1 MEGPPW
7 PPPVTGG
14 VPGGAASSKSFA
26 DVLSGSG
33 RVEVSPVPD
42 LGCWST
48 HRGEPALRLS
58 QKELQLLST
67 PFKNALVGRFPFRRP
82 PMEVIRGFFVSLG
95 LKGDCDVGLLDMNHV
110 LIRPSTEE
118 DFTRLFVRRSWFVK
132 GAQML
137 LAKWT
142 LDFKAHQDSTY
153 APVWVSLPTLP
164 LPLFNAVYI
173 VKLAGLLGRCLKI
186 DSATLALR
194 RSSVARVLVEMD
206 VSKQPPNR
214 IWIGED
220 QEGFW
225 QDVEYESWPKF
236 CGFCTRFGHADGDC
250 YRKNPDLKPSKK
262 LVMKAAKSMEVYRP
276 KGLCGPDSDPPQ
288 RDCSI
293 IQLESHQL
301 PVGALVPGQ
310 AREGQI
316 DVTIAPEVIA
326 RSDMGEV
333 KATIQADTVTTSV
346 ADVAFGGVAT
356 AGILVAADAFADE
369 SERDPHG
376 VEQGSA
382 RSLAKQSGG
391 WEGMECGQSVEV
403 VAVSSNS
410 FAVLHSLS
418 DMEVQDFERD
428 PSRSASHA
436 RTPSQRHRR
445 QCSDG
450 DKPGEVVSRDQLKQ
464 FHRLLLQ
471 RRSVEPGEG
480 LLCDLDGSDKAKQQE
495 VAANGQPAA
504 RHKGGRPAKAILNQ
518 SVVWNIRGASRKD
531 SLRYLHKICKTN
543 KIRLL
548 VLLEPLSDTPQLEVV
563 RRLLG
568 FDSALGALNNKVWV
582 FWYND
587 MSLSFKE
594 LAEQLLHMHIT
605 FSSGCS
611 IQFSAVYA
619 RCTRVG
625 RRDLWSTMDA
635 LAGEIVGPWLL
646 AGDFNVISSME
657 ERVGGSPANE
667 RNMEEF
673 NDSIG
678 NCGLTEVPFDGA
690 LFTWTNGR
698 VWQRLDRALMNRD
711 WAVGYEFSHVSHLCR
726 GRSDH
731 APLLISCQNGS
742 PTKHSFKFLNVWR
755 WHSGFMEVVQQG
767 WAMPVGGDGMTK
779 FNQKLRA
786 VKGCL
791 RGWNVQVFGNI
802 FNRVREA
809 EVVLKQREEQY
820 DIGRDS
826 GSRAALEEAKAVYAR
841 SLAWECEY
849 WRQKA
854 GIRWLQVGDANSAF
868 FHSRCRQRRNFNFVA
883 RIKDQS
889 GTWLE
894 NIQDIRRSAVD
905 FFASLFASE
914 QHGWQA
920 PGLPFTLPHLS
931 AADNAM
937 LSVPPDMDEL
947 KGVIFALQPDSAPGP
962 DGFGAGFYQ
971 ACWDIIK
978 SDLLEAVQAFFQGM
992 RLPRSFTSTS
1002 ILLLPKVAGA
1012 TQWKDFRPIS
1022 LCNVCSKIISKI
1034 VSDRLGRVL
1043 PALVAPWQTGFVPG
1057 RGITDNILLT
1067 QELVA
1072 DFDRRLRHPNLMLKL
1087 DMEKAYDR
1095 VEWPFLLFM
1104 LRNFGFEEQVVD
1116 IIFRLVSNNWF
1127 SVLVNGEAAGF
1138 FKSSRGLRQGD
1149 PVSPALFVLIADFL
1163 GRGLHHLLVSQPG
1176 RCFVSSGTP
1185 VPYLAFADDM
1195 LIFTRC
1201 SEECLTAIK
1210 GFLTEY
1216 QEASGQRVNSIKS
1229 SFFLP
1234 SGATSRQEE
1243 LVHRILGFHR
1253 QSFPFTYL
1261 GAPIYKGRQRGV
1273 LFDDIV
1279 SKMRA
1284 RLGHW
1289 STKLLSFGGKLV
1301 LARHVLASLP
1311 MYLLQVLDPPK
1322 AVLTRL
1328 GRICNSFLWDHQGER
1343 RIHWSSWDK
1352 LCFPFDEGGLGFRSF
1367 KDMARAFAAKLWWRF
1382 RLGDSIWAAFMQ
1394 AKYIKGIHPLE
1405 VSAMRATATWRR
1417 LEVIGPVVE
1426 PNIRW
1431 SLGEGL
1437 VDFWKDRWV
1446 FHEPLQHVVVSSER
1460 PHFLVSEFI
1469 TLERWDE
1476 RRLARWVPEFV
1487 VRAIID
1493 IPFDLSQKDRMVWLP
1508 SPSGCFSVKSAW
1520 EVLRQRRHHS
1530 LVDSLLWPSV
1540 LPAKMSFLAWRL
1552 VRNVLP
1558 LDVAL
1563 RSRGLALPSRCGCC
1577 YLEEEALLYVFLTGP
1592 VASEVWRRVSA
1603 RFGFQ
1608 LQNCLSMASV
1618 FVAWYFTSPSSSKNH
1633 IRAFM
1638 PVVVCWFLWL
1648 ARNQERYHGVRWG
1661 SDRIIHE
1668 VDDFLEQ
1675 LGRANRLHRSHFT
1688 GDADCELLRL
1698 IKSPPRRRTPRAI
1711 AWVKPPLGVLKFN
1724 SDASVNQGRAS
1735 GGGLLRDYQGKVI
1748 FAFYK
1753 EFGEQDVLSAE
1764 SLALLFGLQLC
1775 LQRGLRPSLV
1785 EVDFK
1790 ALVQLVVSGAIAK
1803 WPLCNILRKIRCL
1816 LEGFSASV
1824 SHIFRE
1830 ANSSADRLAAVG
1842 AGGVCIYD
1850 HVHQVSAIVR
1860 ASIVLDSCGVPCV
1873 RWFDEEG

>member
-1 MEGPPW
+1 
-7 PPPVTGG
+7 
-14 VPGGAASSKSFA
+14 
-26 DVLSGSG
+26 
-33 RVEVSPVPD
+33 
-42 LGCWST
+42 
-48 HRGEPALRLS
+48 
-58 QKELQLLST
+58 
-67 PFKNALVGRFPFRRP
+67 
-82 PMEVIRGFFVSLG
+82 
-95 LKGDCDVGLLDMNHV
+95 
-110 LIRPSTEE
+110 
-118 DFTRLFVRRSWFVK
+118 
-132 GAQML
+132 
-137 LAKWT
+137 
-142 LDFKAHQDSTY
+142 
-153 APVWVSLPTLP
+153 
-164 LPLFNAVYI
+164 
-173 VKLAGLLGRCLKI
+173 
-186 DSATLALR
+186 
-194 RSSVARVLVEMD
+194 
-206 VSKQPPNR
+206 
-214 IWIGED
+214 
-220 QEGFW
+220 
-225 QDVEYESWPKF
+225 
-236 CGFCTRFGHADGDC
+236 
-250 YRKNPDLKPSKK
+250 
-262 LVMKAAKSMEVYRP
+262 
-276 KGLCGPDSDPPQ
+276 
-288 RDCSI
+288 
-293 IQLESHQL
+293 
-301 PVGALVPGQ
+301 
-310 AREGQI
+310 
-316 DVTIAPEVIA
+316 
-326 RSDMGEV
+326 
-333 KATIQADTVTTSV
+333 
-346 ADVAFGGVAT
+346 
-356 AGILVAADAFADE
+356 
-369 SERDPHG
+369 
-376 VEQGSA
+376 
-382 RSLAKQSGG
+382 
-391 WEGMECGQSVEV
+391 
-403 VAVSSNS
+403 
-410 FAVLHSLS
+410 
-418 DMEVQDFERD
+418 MEVQDFERD

-445 QCSDG
+445 LCSDG
-450 DKPGEVVSRDQLKQ
+450 DKPGDLVSRDQLKQ

-471 RRSVEPGEG
+471 RKVVEPGEG
-480 LLCDLDGSDKAKQQE
+480 QVFDQDGLEKVKQQE
-495 VAANGQPAA
+495 VAANDQPAA
-504 RHKGGRPAKAILNQ
+504 TRKGGRSAKAILNQ
-518 SVVWNIRGASRKD
+518 SVVWNIRGASRRD

-582 FWYND
+582 YWYND
-587 MSLSFKE
+587 MALNFKE
-594 LAEQLLHMHIT
+594 LAEQLLHMHVT

-619 RCTRVG
+619 RCTRMG
-625 RRDLWSTMDA
+625 RRDLLSAMGA

-646 AGDFNVISSME
+646 AGDFHVISSME
-657 ERVGGSPANE
+657 ERIGGSPANE
-667 RNMEEF
+667 RNMDEF

-678 NCGLTEVPFDGA
+678 NCGLTEVPFDGTV
-690 LFTWTNGR
+690 FTWTNGR
-698 VWQRLDRALMNRD
+698 VWQRLDRALMNQD

-742 PTKHSFKFLNVWR
+742 PNKRPFKFLNVWR
-755 WHSGFMEVVQQG
+755 RHSGFMEVVQQG
-767 WAMPVGGDGMTK
+767 WVMPVRGDGMTK

-791 RGWNVQVFGNI
+791 GGWNVQVFGNI

-820 DIGRDS
+820 DIERDS
-826 GSRAALEEAKAVYAR
+826 GSRSALEEAKAVYAR

-868 FHSRCRQRRNFNFVA
+868 FHSRCRQRRNFNFMA

-889 GTWLE
+889 GTWVE
-894 NIQDIRRSAVD
+894 HIQDIKHSAVD
-905 FFASLFASE
+905 FFASLLASE

-920 PGLPFTLPHLS
+920 PGFPFTLPHL
-931 AADNAM
+931 ATADNAM
-937 LSVPPDMDEL
+937 LSAPPDMEEL
-947 KGVIFALQPDSAPGP
+947 KGVVFALQADSAPGP

-1043 PALVAPWQTGFVPG
+1043 PALVDPWQTGFVPG

-1072 DFDRRLRHPNLMLKL
+1072 DLDRRLKHPNLMLKL

-1104 LRNFGFEEQVVD
+1104 LRKFGFEEKVVD

-1138 FKSSRGLRQGD
+1138 FKSSKGLRQGD
-1149 PVSPALFVLIADFL
+1149 PVSPALFVLIAEFL
-1163 GRGLHHLLVSQPG
+1163 GRDHLLVSQPG
-1176 RCFVSSGTP
+1176 RLFVSSGTP

-1201 SEECLTAIK
+1201 LEECLTAIK
-1210 GFLTEY
+1210 GFLTAY
-1216 QEASGQRVNSIKS
+1216 QEASGQRVNCSQVHQRESPIGGNAGYSYVAPS
-1229 SFFLP
+1229 S
-1234 SGATSRQEE
+1234 
-1243 LVHRILGFHR
+1243 
-1253 QSFPFTYL
+1253 
-1261 GAPIYKGRQRGV
+1261 
-1273 LFDDIV
+1273 
-1279 SKMRA
+1279 
-1284 RLGHW
+1284 
-1289 STKLLSFGGKLV
+1289 
-1301 LARHVLASLP
+1301 
-1311 MYLLQVLDPPK
+1311 
-1322 AVLTRL
+1322 
-1328 GRICNSFLWDHQGER
+1328 
-1343 RIHWSSWDK
+1343 
-1352 LCFPFDEGGLGFRSF
+1352 
-1367 KDMARAFAAKLWWRF
+1367 
-1382 RLGDSIWAAFMQ
+1382 
-1394 AKYIKGIHPLE
+1394 
-1405 VSAMRATATWRR
+1405 
-1417 LEVIGPVVE
+1417 IGPVVE

-1431 SLGEGL
+1431 CLGEGL

-1446 FHEPLQHVVVSSER
+1446 FHEPLQQVVVSLER

-1469 TLERWDE
+1469 TLEGWDE

-1552 VRNVLP
+1552 VRNALP

-1577 YLEEEALLYVFLTGP
+1577 YLDEEALLHVFLTGP
-1592 VASEVWRRVSA
+1592 VASEVWRRVSG

-1608 LQNCLSMASV
+1608 LQNCWSMASV

-1648 ARNQERYHGVRWG
+1648 ARNHERYHGVRWG
-1661 SDRIIHE
+1661 SNKIIHE
-1668 VDDFLEQ
+1668 VEVFLEQ

-1688 GDADCELLRL
+1688 GDADCELLR
-1698 IKSPPRRRTPRAI
+1698 IIQAPPRRRTLRAI
-1711 AWVKPPLGVLKFN
+1711 AWVKPPPGVLKFN

-1735 GGGLLRDYQGKVI
+1735 GGGLLRDSQGKVI

-1764 SLALLFGLQLC
+1764 SLALFFGLHLC
-1775 LQRGLRPSLV
+1775 SQRGLRPALV
-1785 EVDFK
+1785 EVDSK

-1803 WPLCNILRKIRCL
+1803 WPLCNTLRKIRGL

-1842 AGGVCIYD
+1842 AGGVCIYE
-1850 HVHQVSAIVR
+1850 HIHQVPAIVR
-1860 ASIVLDSCGVPCV
+1860 ASIVLDSRGVPGV

>member
-1 MEGPPW
+1 
-7 PPPVTGG
+7 
-14 VPGGAASSKSFA
+14 
-26 DVLSGSG
+26 
-33 RVEVSPVPD
+33 
-42 LGCWST
+42 
-48 HRGEPALRLS
+48 
-58 QKELQLLST
+58 
-67 PFKNALVGRFPFRRP
+67 
-82 PMEVIRGFFVSLG
+82 
-95 LKGDCDVGLLDMNHV
+95 
-110 LIRPSTEE
+110 
-118 DFTRLFVRRSWFVK
+118 
-132 GAQML
+132 
-137 LAKWT
+137 
-142 LDFKAHQDSTY
+142 
-153 APVWVSLPTLP
+153 
-164 LPLFNAVYI
+164 
-173 VKLAGLLGRCLKI
+173 
-186 DSATLALR
+186 
-194 RSSVARVLVEMD
+194 MD

-225 QDVEYESWPKF
+225 QEVEYESWPQF
-236 CGFCTRFGHADGDC
+236 CGFCTRFGHTEGDC
-250 YRKNPDLKPSKK
+250 YRKNPDLKPSKN
-262 LVMKAAKSMEVYRP
+262 LVMKAGKAMEVYRP
-276 KGLCGPDSDPPQ
+276 KSRPGTLPEALVTQLASPQ
-288 RDCSI
+288 
-293 IQLESHQL
+293 LT
-301 PVGALVPGQ
+301 VGVLVPGQ
-310 AREGQI
+310 ASEGGI
-316 DVTIAPEVIA
+316 DVSIAPEEA
-326 RSDMGEV
+326 ACSDMGDV
-333 KATIQADTVTTSV
+333 KGSPQADIGMSVT
-346 ADVAFGGVAT
+346 DVALGSVAT
-356 AGILVAADAFADE
+356 AGTAVAAQAFADA
-369 SERDPHG
+369 SERGPLG
-376 VEQGSA
+376 VEHG
-382 RSLAKQSGG
+382 KEEGKDCGG
-391 WEGMECGQSVEV
+391 EGKECRQNEQNEEV
-403 VAVSSNS
+403 VVVSSNS

-418 DMEVQDFERD
+418 DMEVRDFERD
-428 PSRSASHA
+428 PSRSASHV

-445 QCSDG
+445 LCSDG
-450 DKPGEVVSRDQLKQ
+450 DKPGELVSREQLNQ
-464 FHRLLLQ
+464 FHRQLLHRQ
-471 RRSVEPGEG
+471 VGESGEG
-480 LLCDLDGSDKAKQQE
+480 QEQDGVEKVKQQE
-495 VAANGQPAA
+495 VAEYGQPAA
-504 RHKGGRPAKAILNQ
+504 LRKGGRSVKANLNQ
-518 SVVWNIRGASRKD
+518 
-531 SLRYLHKICKTN
+531 
-543 KIRLL
+543 IRLL

-568 FDSALGALNNKVWV
+568 FDCSLGALNNKVWV

-587 MSLSFKE
+587 MTLNFKE
-594 LAEQLLHMHIT
+594 LAEQLLHMHVT

-625 RRDLWSTMDA
+625 RRDLWATMGA
-635 LAGEIVGPWLL
+635 LAGEVVGPWLL

-657 ERVGGSPANE
+657 ERAGGSPANE

-678 NCGLTEVPFDGA
+678 NCGLTEVPFDGSV
-690 LFTWTNGR
+690 FTWTNGR
-698 VWQRLDRALMNRD
+698 VWQRLDRALMNQD
-711 WAVGYEFSHVSHLCR
+711 WAGGYEFSHVSHLCR

-731 APLLISCQNGS
+731 APLLISCQNGGS
-742 PTKHSFKFLNVWR
+742 IKRPFKFLNVWR
-755 WHSGFMEVVQQG
+755 RHSGFLEVVQQG
-767 WAMPVGGDGMTK
+767 WAMPVKGDGMTK
-779 FNQKLRA
+779 FVQKLRA

-809 EVVLKQREEQY
+809 EVDLKQREAQY
-820 DIGRDS
+820 DIQRDS
-826 GSRAALEEAKAVYAR
+826 GSISALEEAKAIHAR

-854 GIRWLQVGDANSAF
+854 GIRWLQVGDANTAF
-868 FHSRCRQRRNFNFVA
+868 FHSRCRQRRNVNFVA

-889 GTWLE
+889 GTWVE
-894 NIQDIRRSAVD
+894 DIQDIKRSAVD
-905 FFASLFASE
+905 FFASLLASE

-920 PGLPFTLPHLS
+920 PGFPFTLPHLA

-937 LSVPPDMDEL
+937 LSAPPDVEEL
-947 KGVIFALQPDSAPGP
+947 KGVVFALQADSAPGP

-978 SDLLEAVQAFFQGM
+978 SDLLDAVQAFFQGL

-1002 ILLLPKVAGA
+1002 ILLLPKVTGA
-1012 TQWKDFRPIS
+1012 SQWKDFRPIS

-1043 PALVAPWQTGFVPG
+1043 PALVDPWQTGFVPG

-1072 DFDRRLRHPNLMLKL
+1072 DLDRRLRHPNLMLKL

-1095 VEWPFLLFM
+1095 VEWSFLLFM
-1104 LRNFGFEEQVVD
+1104 LRKFGFEEQVVD

-1149 PVSPALFVLIADFL
+1149 PVSPALFVLIAEFL
-1163 GRGLHHLLVSQPG
+1163 GRGVHHLLANQPG
-1176 RCFVSSGTP
+1176 RLFVSSGTP
-1185 VPYLAFADDM
+1185 VPYLTFADDM

-1201 SEECLTAIK
+1201 SEECLSAIK
-1210 GFLTEY
+1210 EFLTAY
-1216 QEASGQRVNSIKS
+1216 QEASGQRVNCSKS

-1234 SGATSRQEE
+1234 SGATSQQEE
-1243 LVHRILGFHR
+1243 VVHSILGFHR

-1261 GAPIYKGRQRGV
+1261 GAPIHKGRQRSV

-1289 STKLLSFGGKLV
+1289 SSKLLSFGGKLV

-1322 AVLTRL
+1322 AVLSRL

-1352 LCFPFDEGGLGFRSF
+1352 LCFPYDEGGLEFRSF
-1367 KDMARAFAAKLWWRF
+1367 KDMARAFSAKLWWRF
-1382 RLGDSIWAAFMQ
+1382 RLGDSIWATFMQ
-1394 AKYIKGIHPLE
+1394 AKYVKGSHPSE

-1417 LEVIGPVVE
+1417 LEAIGPVVE
-1426 PNIRW
+1426 PHIRW

-1446 FHEPLQHVVVSSER
+1446 FHEPLQQVVVSLER
-1460 PHFLVSEFI
+1460 PHFLVSEFL
-1469 TLERWDE
+1469 TLGGWDE

-1493 IPFDLSQKDRMVWLP
+1493 IPFDLAQKDRMVWLP

-1520 EVLRQRRHHS
+1520 EVLRGRRHHS

-1540 LPAKMSFLAWRL
+1540 LPVKMSFLAWRV
-1552 VRNVLP
+1552 VRNALP
-1558 LDVAL
+1558 LDAAL

-1577 YLEEEALLYVFLTGP
+1577 YLEEEALLHVFLTGP
-1592 VASEVWRRVSA
+1592 VTSEVWRRVSG

-1608 LQNCLSMASV
+1608 LQNCWSMASV
-1618 FVAWYFTSPSSSKNH
+1618 FVAWYLSSPSSSKNH

-1661 SDRIIHE
+1661 SIKIIHE
-1668 VDDFLEQ
+1668 VDVFLEQ

-1688 GDADCELLRL
+1688 GDADCDLFR
-1698 IKSPPRRRTPRAI
+1698 SVQAPPRRRTPRAI
-1711 AWVKPPLGVLKFN
+1711 AWVKPLPGVLKLN

-1735 GGGLLRDYQGKVI
+1735 GGGLLRDSQGKLI

-1764 SLALLFGLQLC
+1764 SLALLFGLNLC
-1775 LQRGLRPSLV
+1775 LQRGLRPSVV
-1785 EVDFK
+1785 EVDSK

-1803 WPLCNILRKIRCL
+1803 WPLCNILRKIRSL
-1816 LEGFSASV
+1816 LEGFSATV

-1842 AGGVCIYD
+1842 ASGICIYD
-1850 HVHQVSAIVR
+1850 HIHQVPAIVR
-1860 ASIVLDSCGVPCV
+1860 ATIVLDARGVPGV
-1873 RWFDEEG
+1873 RWFDKEG